1 MDTVPTL
8 SAAGPIPVPPHAD
21 APPFVTAPALRMLA
35 GSPRWPQI
43 LDVRKAPAWTASPH
57 RIAGAL
63 RCAPDAID
71 SLRARL
77 DPARPVIC
85 VCVHGHEVSQGAA
98 ARLRAL
104 GLDARFLE
112 GGLEAW
118 LAVDGPWRAATA
130 PLQPPE
136 TGGSTWVTRAQP
148 KIDRIAV
155 PWLVRRFIDPL
166 ARFVYLPT
174 DAVLD
179 FAARTGAIAFD
190 LPGGTISHDG
200 ERCSVDTLIE
210 AAGLVDTALQRLA
223 VIVRGADTDRLEL
236 APQAAGLLAMSLG
249 LSRLHENDD
258 TMLDTAMILY
268 DALYAWCRDARDEP
282 HAWRPEAMR

>member
-1 MDTVPTL
+1 MDTVPTH
-8 SAAGPIPVPPHAD
+8 SAASPIPARTESPSPLS
-21 APPFVTAPALRMLA
+21 VTAPTLCSLA
-35 GSPRWPQI
+35 GSARWPQI
-43 LDVRKAPAWTASPH
+43 VDVRKAPAWSTSPH

-71 SLRARL
+71 TVRAGL
-77 DPARPVIC
+77 DVTRPVIC

-112 GGLEAW
+112 GGIEAW
-118 LAVDGPWRAATA
+118 LAAGGPWRAAAA

-136 TGGSTWVTRAQP
+136 TGGSTWVTRARP

-166 ARFVYLPT
+166 ARVVYLPA

-179 FAARTGAIAFD
+179 FAERTGAIAFD
-190 LPGGTISHDG
+190 LPGGTITHEG

-210 AAGLVDTALQRLA
+210 AAGLVDTTLQRLA
-223 VIVRGADTDRLEL
+223 IIVRGADTDRLDL

-249 LSRLHENDD
+249 LSRLHDNDN
-258 TMLDTAMILY
+258 TMLDAALMLY